1 MTEFLSF
8 KLDEDFVSEY
18 AEKEVPWGFQSG
30 PGVTLGEV
38 TFLRTYSGL
47 KEGGKKEKWFEVV
60 RRVVEGTYS
69 IQKDYMLNMNMPW
82 SESKAMRSAAEMYER
97 LHGFK
102 WWPSGRGL
110 EHMGTKSVNEWGYS
124 DTLYSCV
131 VVDTY
136 RDDIARAFWHLMYK
150 LMRGTG
156 VGYTSD
162 GSIFDLHVQRP
173 KGSYHYPIPDT
184 TEGWCDSTY
193 KLIKSYFDAT
203 RKPHFGYDLIR
214 KEGEP
219 ISTGGVAPGPEPLRD
234 LHQKLDKILSD
245 RVGHTL
251 DDELINDIGNLC
263 GQAVAAGGKRR
274 GALLYGGFMS
284 SELFMDLKD
293 WNLDKNAERM
303 GDGGWGDMSN
313 NSIRLDSSKPPDFD
327 WYVDRQLTNGEPG
340 MLVMDLMRNYGRMV
354 DGYKEGCDPNVVL
367 VNPCGEA
374 TLEDLEVCNLVT
386 INLLNHDS
394 LEDFLRSIKFG
405 YLYAK
410 TITLMPTS
418 IPETNVV
425 QFRNRRI
432 GCSVSGVAAF
442 VAQRGYME
450 LIRWLDRGYN
460 EINKWDYV
468 YSRWFGIRESIKK
481 TVVKPEGSAS
491 ILSGST
497 PGVHFPVFNTF
508 IRHIRFQRTDPLV
521 KVLQDAGYK
530 VEPDKKLPK
539 STVVIG
545 FPVKL
550 EANVRH
556 EQEVPVREKVDLAV
570 LAQRYWA
577 DQSVSSTISF
587 HPHEKEELATAFKD
601 YWGQFKSMSTISMFD
616 QSQMDEDTK
625 TYAQL
630 PFQAITE
637 GEYNELVSNLK
648 EVDLDAVYNKK
659 GNEEAIGDNY
669 CSSDKCEV

>member
-1 MTEFLSF
+1 MTNFLGF
-8 KLDEDFVSEY
+8 KLPDDFVEEY
-18 AEKEVPWGFQSG
+18 ANKEVPWGFKSG

-47 KEGGKKEKWFEVV
+47 KADGKKEKWYEVAK
-60 RRVVEGTYS
+60 RVVEGTYS
-69 IQKDYMLNMNMPW
+69 IQKDYMQSMNMPW
-82 SESKAMRSAAEMYER
+82 SEGKAERSAAEMYDR

-110 EHMGTKSVNEWGYS
+110 EHMGTKSVNEWGFS

-131 VVDTY
+131 VVDTLNIK
-136 RDDIARAFWHLMYK
+136 DPARPFWHLMYK

-162 GSIFDLHVQRP
+162 AHFLTKIEQP

-193 KLIKSYFDAT
+193 KLIKSYFDGS

-219 ISTGGVAPGPEPLRD
+219 ISTGGVAPGPEPLRE
-234 LHQKLDKILSD
+234 LHEKLDKVLSNA
-245 RVGHTL
+245 VGSYL
-251 DDELINDIGNLC
+251 DVVLINDIGNLC

-274 GALLYGGFMS
+274 GALLYGGFMGMKN
-284 SELFMDLKD
+284 FMDLKD
-293 WNLDKNAERM
+293 WNLEKNDERM
-303 GDGGWGDMSN
+303 GDGGWGSMSN
-313 NSIRLDSSKPPDFD
+313 NSIRLGSDRPPDFE

-340 MLVMDLMRNYGRMV
+340 MLVMDLMRNYGRMT
-354 DGYKEGCDPNVVL
+354 DGYKEGCDANVVL

-386 INLLNHDS
+386 INMMNHDS

-442 VAQRGYME
+442 VAEKGYME
-450 LIRWLDRGYN
+450 LIRWLDSGYN
-460 EINKWDYV
+460 EINKWDDI

-530 VEPDKKLPK
+530 VEPDKKIPK

-577 DQSVSSTISF
+577 DQSVSSTITF
-587 HPHEKEELATAFKD
+587 HPHEKDALATAFKD
-601 YWGQFKSMSTISMFD
+601 YWGQFKSMSTMTMFN
-616 QSQMDEDTK
+616 QDEIDEKTK

-637 GEYNELVSNLK
+637 EKYEELVAGLG
-648 EVDLDAVYNKK
+648 EVDLDAVYERKD
-659 GNEEAIGDNY
+659 NEEATGDNY
-669 CSSDKCEV
+669 CSSDKCEI